1 MAAGA
6 EAAAAAGA
14 EQQQRPPW
22 VPPPA
27 SWRPPEPAPLGPVHR
42 PYPGPTWNHP
52 RIHQSPDCLHDSGWH
67 DMAGAITF
75 NGLHHAFQG
84 CPSAGGWSHSISSD
98 YVHWRSA
105 GRDVHQVNETYMGM
119 ESDMTPCSG
128 FVTVDDDGRAC
139 AGFRQCRSWRGTTS
153 LNPAAKQW
161 DVPMEIRCAANDNL
175 TRWGAPEYLF
185 PIYYYRHLPYDPP
198 RPWHDKDG
206 KWYLAWSSDGCN
218 ETTRAL
224 PCAAGGRLEL
234 LSAPSL
240 RGPWTQLPPM
250 FTTNTT
256 CSAGQ
261 CQAGALDGEFV
272 TTGFIGGL
280 PGDPDGGASRVVT
293 QNRGGATFWV
303 GAQAN
308 GGKFQPYWD
317 KPGAVGHY
325 DYGDLT
331 MARTLGC
338 GKMALVLKK
347 IPCVFVPSLSWV
359 SRWIVFQMK
368 KSLTIENLLL
378 LQVGPEPGGEER
390 TARPARMDRCGG
402 CVSVAGS
409 RPDALGRPR
418 AAAGV
423 CAGAADAP
431 ATENPRVD
439 EGERRD
445 RRQCDRSTRHGIVS
459 DGDHRNVQMGGK
471 AERAVWFHR
480 AGRPR

>member
-1 MAAGA
+1 MTAFLFDMISAIIYKSSFLRLIDCESQIAVCPASPAEFPLAAPRRGARSLQFGRLSETRQGQDALLLRSPNSRPARGATSVEAMLRALRTVAVMAAGA

-27 SWRPPEPAPLGPVHR
+27 SWRPPGPAPLGPVHR

-338 GKMALVLKK
+338 GKMVLKK

-368 KSLTIENLLL
+368 KSLTKETLLL
-378 LQVGPEPGGEER
+378 L
-390 TARPARMDRCGG
+390 
-402 CVSVAGS
+402 
-409 RPDALGRPR
+409 
-418 AAAGV
+418 
-423 CAGAADAP
+423 
-431 ATENPRVD
+431 
-439 EGERRD
+439 
-445 RRQCDRSTRHGIVS
+445 
-459 DGDHRNVQMGGK
+459 
-471 AERAVWFHR
+471 
-480 AGRPR
+480 